1 MYTCYHFTELI
12 VKEKHRQW
20 IAEADRLRKNKA
32 IKLKKANNRNR
43 KIGLVT
49 GYMKRLSKKQKCY
62 TA

>member
-1 MYTCYHFTELI
+1 MYASYYFTELI

-43 KIGLVT
+43 KIGLGA
-49 GYMKRLSKKQKCY
+49 GYMKRLLNKQKCY